1 MRRQNAVP
9 YLPLGG
15 PAGVAAGPMRAFSK
29 RIHSV
34 PAVLGVPTR
43 MRLTSSAPHM
53 PTRLGPILLLGSLL
67 PFVALAQTTPT
78 QTTPIQTTPIQA
90 ATTALGSQNAT
101 QSTGQTTPTLH
112 PNPMNQLKSM
122 EPAASEE
129 YQLGGGDDITL
140 EFAGRPDISGKHT
153 IGPDGRITLPM
164 AGAITLA
171 GLSREQAAQAID
183 QAMSKY
189 YTNISCIVGV
199 DKYGSNRV
207 LVTGYVEHPGIM
219 YFDQTPTLLEAITR
233 AGLLQPTGTGHT
245 IDDPIP
251 ERVAIYRGNDEAIWV
266 DVKGLL
272 GQGSAMA
279 DMRLRRNDT
288 IFVPNDQDRFVS
300 ILGEVNHPGAIQL
313 KHNSTLPS
321 MIAEAGGITEK
332 AGNNPEIMIIDPAT
346 GTKRPIRYK
355 DLLTPTGALEVSLK
369 PGEVVYIPRG
379 GMAKTGYVL
388 QQLSPLTTALT
399 FGAAFH

>member
-1 MRRQNAVP
+1 
-9 YLPLGG
+9 
-15 PAGVAAGPMRAFSK
+15 
-29 RIHSV
+29 
-34 PAVLGVPTR
+34 

-78 QTTPIQTTPIQA
+78 QTTPTQTTPTQTTPIQA

>member
-1 MRRQNAVP
+1 
-9 YLPLGG
+9 
-15 PAGVAAGPMRAFSK
+15 
-29 RIHSV
+29 
-34 PAVLGVPTR
+34 
-43 MRLTSSAPHM
+43 MRLTSSILHSPS
-53 PTRLGPILLLGSLL
+53 RLGPVLLLGSLL
-67 PFVALAQTTPT
+67 PLAGLAQNASPNPSDQSQASQAPAIQTAAGALAQQQGTATGNTPG
-78 QTTPIQTTPIQA
+78 PGPASQA
-90 ATTALGSQNAT
+90 A
-101 QSTGQTTPTLH
+101 PVLH
-112 PNPMNQLKSM
+112 PNPMSQLKSM
-122 EPAASEE
+122 EPAANEE

-153 IGPDGRITLPM
+153 VGPDGRITLPM
-164 AGAITLA
+164 AGGITVA
-171 GLSREQAAQAID
+171 GLTREQAAQAID
-183 QAMSKY
+183 QAMSKF

-199 DKYGSNRV
+199 EKYGSNRV

-272 GQGSAMA
+272 SSGSAMA

-288 IFVPNDQDRFVS
+288 VFVPNDQDRFVS

-332 AGNNPEIMIIDPAT
+332 AGNNPQIMIIDPTA
-346 GTKRPIRYK
+346 GTQRPIRYK
-355 DLLTPTGALEVSLK
+355 NLLSPTGALEVSLK
-369 PGEVVYIPRG
+369 PGEVVYVPRG
-379 GMAKTGYVL
+379 GLAKTGYVL

>member
-1 MRRQNAVP
+1 MGLSFTRAGAATRMCI
-9 YLPLGG
+9 LPHHR
-15 PAGVAAGPMRAFSK
+15 V
-29 RIHSV
+29 SV
-34 PAVLGVPTR
+34 PLVFV
-43 MRLTSSAPHM
+43 
-53 PTRLGPILLLGSLL
+53 LLLGLPSL
-67 PFVALAQTTPT
+67 AASAQTN
-78 QTTPIQTTPIQA
+78 A
-90 ATTALGSQNAT
+90 ASIPQST
-101 QSTGQTTPTLH
+101 QSTTTTPTLH
-112 PNPMNQLKSM
+112 PNPMIQLRTM
-122 EPAASEE
+122 EPPANEE
-129 YQLGGGDDITL
+129 YELGGGDEISL
-140 EFAGRPDISGKHT
+140 EFAGRPDISGKHV

-164 AGAITLA
+164 AGDINLN
-171 GLSREQAAQAID
+171 GLTRERAAQAID
-183 QAMSKY
+183 TAMSKY

-199 DKYGSNRV
+199 DKYGSNRI

-233 AGLLQPTGTGHT
+233 AGLLQPTGTSHT

-272 GQGSAMA
+272 SQGSAMA

-288 IFVPNDQDRFVS
+288 VFVPNDQDRFVS
-300 ILGEVNHPGAIQL
+300 VLGEVNHPGAIQL

-346 GTKRPIRYK
+346 GTKRPIRFK
-355 DLLTPTGALEVSLK
+355 ELLTPTGALEVTLK
-369 PGEVVYIPRG
+369 PGEVVYVPRG

-399 FGAAFH
+399 FGAALH

>member
-1 MRRQNAVP
+1 MTRAPGCRH
-9 YLPLGG
+9 LG
-15 PAGVAAGPMRAFSK
+15 
-29 RIHSV
+29 
-34 PAVLGVPTR
+34 AVLTADAARLLAKEFNKTGAKSGVSTV
-43 MRLTSSAPHM
+43 MRLTSSIPLT
-53 PTRLGPILLLGSLL
+53 PFRLGKVFMLGSLL
-67 PFVALAQTTPT
+67 PFATLAQTQAGQTPA
-78 QTTPIQTTPIQA
+78 IQTA
-90 ATTALGSQNAT
+90 ATALGQRQGSTTGA
-101 QSTGQTTPTLH
+101 TGQAPVLH
-112 PNPMNQLKSM
+112 PNPISQLQSM
-122 EPAASEE
+122 EPAANEE
-129 YQLGGGDDITL
+129 YQLGGGDEITL

-153 IGPDGRITLPM
+153 VGPDGRITLPM
-164 AGAITLA
+164 AGAITVA
-171 GLSREQAAQAID
+171 GLTREQAAQAID

-189 YTNISCIVGV
+189 YTNITCIVGV

-272 GQGSAMA
+272 SQGSSMA

-300 ILGEVNHPGAIQL
+300 VLGEVNHPGAIQL

-332 AGNNPEIMIIDPAT
+332 AGNNPEIMIIDPT
-346 GTKRPIRYK
+346 SGSKRPIRYK
-355 DLLTPTGALEVSLK
+355 NLLTPTGALEVTLK
-369 PGEVVYIPRG
+369 PGEVVYVPRG
-379 GMAKTGYVL
+379 GLAKTGYVL

>member
-1 MRRQNAVP
+1 
-9 YLPLGG
+9 
-15 PAGVAAGPMRAFSK
+15 
-29 RIHSV
+29 
-34 PAVLGVPTR
+34 
-43 MRLTSSAPHM
+43 MRLTTSVSQTT
-53 PTRLGPILLLGSLL
+53 TRLGPILLLGSLL
-67 PFVALAQTTPT
+67 PFAAVAQTTPN
-78 QTTPIQTTPIQA
+78 QTTPIQA
-90 ATTALGSQNAT
+90 ATTALGSQNTAAPNAA
-101 QSTGQTTPTLH
+101 QSTGQTAPTLH
-112 PNPMNQLKSM
+112 PNPVNQLKSM
-122 EPAASEE
+122 EPAANEE

-140 EFAGRPDISGKHT
+140 EFAGRLDISGKHT

-171 GLSREQAAQAID
+171 GLTREQAAQAID

-300 ILGEVNHPGAIQL
+300 VLGEVNHPGAIHL

-332 AGNNPEIMIIDPAT
+332 AGNNPQIMIIDPTT
-346 GTKRPIRYK
+346 GTKRPIRYQS
-355 DLLTPTGALEVSLK
+355 LLTPTGALEVTLK
-369 PGEVVYIPRG
+369 PGEVVYVPRG

>member
-1 MRRQNAVP
+1 MCILPPHRVCVP
-9 YLPLGG
+9 L
-15 PAGVAAGPMRAFSK
+15 V
-29 RIHSV
+29 SV
-34 PAVLGVPTR
+34 F
-43 MRLTSSAPHM
+43 
-53 PTRLGPILLLGSLL
+53 LLGLS
-67 PFVALAQTTPT
+67 PFA
-78 QTTPIQTTPIQA
+78 
-90 ATTALGSQNAT
+90 S
-101 QSTGQTTPTLH
+101 GQTTAASIPQSAQSMPAAPTLH
-112 PNPMNQLKSM
+112 PNPMTQLRAM
-122 EPAASEE
+122 EPPANEE
-129 YQLGGGDDITL
+129 YELGGGDEISL
-140 EFAGRPDISGKHT
+140 EFAGRPDISGKHV

-164 AGAITLA
+164 AGDINLN
-171 GLSREQAAQAID
+171 GLTREQAAQAID
-183 QAMSKY
+183 TAMSKY

-251 ERVAIYRGNDEAIWV
+251 DRVAIYRGNDEAIWV
-266 DVKGLL
+266 DVKELL
-272 GQGSAMA
+272 SRGSSMA

-288 IFVPNDQDRFVS
+288 VFVPNDQDRFVS
-300 ILGEVNHPGAIQL
+300 VLGEVNHPGAIQL

-346 GTKRPIRYK
+346 GSKRPIRFK
-355 DLLTPTGALEVSLK
+355 ELLTPTGALEVTLK
-369 PGEVVYIPRG
+369 PGEVVYVPRG

-399 FGAAFH
+399 FGAAIR

>member
-1 MRRQNAVP
+1 MTP
-9 YLPLGG
+9 YLSTFRAGWAGDSMCVPDRAPTPLST
-15 PAGVAAGPMRAFSK
+15 GVSF
-29 RIHSV
+29 
-34 PAVLGVPTR
+34 R
-43 MRLTSSAPHM
+43 MCLTPSSERSSFA
-53 PTRLGPILLLGSLL
+53 RLGSLVLLASLL
-67 PFVALAQTTPT
+67 PLSALAAPQTPAQMPMTSP
-78 QTTPIQTTPIQA
+78 QPA
-90 ATTALGSQNAT
+90 A
-101 QSTGQTTPTLH
+101 TPTLK
-112 PNPMNQLKSM
+112 PGPMSQLKSM
-122 EPAASEE
+122 EPAANEE
-129 YQLGGGDDITL
+129 YELGGGDDISL
-140 EFAGRPDISGKHT
+140 EFPGRPDISGKHT
-153 IGPDGRITLPM
+153 VGPDGRITLPS
-164 AGAITLA
+164 AGDVNVA
-171 GLSREQAAQAID
+171 GLTRDQAAKAIE

-189 YTNISCIVGV
+189 YTNVTCIVGV

-233 AGLLQPTGTGHT
+233 AGLMQPTGQGHT

-251 ERVAIYRGNDEAIWV
+251 DRVAIYRGNDEAIWV

-272 GQGSAMA
+272 NQGSSMA

-332 AGNNPEIMIIDPAT
+332 AGNNPQIMIIDPAT
-346 GTKRPIRYK
+346 GTQRPMRYK

-369 PGEVVYIPRG
+369 PGEVVYVPRG
-379 GMAKTGYVL
+379 GLAKTGYVL

-399 FGAAFH
+399 FGAAIH